1 MQVFTLGGALVGI
14 LIGSVLLL
22 WGTKRNQKGLA
33 QAGFYCCVFVSSI
46 GGLILGIPTA
56 VIFCFLIVSADKK
69 AQPGL
74 PGKGDDGFYG
84 LAAQEIT
91 DQRFV
96 HALMAKAY
104 SLALGDAAKT
114 RALYIAMRAEQLKE
128 ERELASARE
137 AAGREANAREGEAA
151 QKRRQAELAAERR
164 RREEAQAQR
173 MGDAW
178 SRSEFMTDGWGSA
191 AASGRPEGT
200 AVPTPPTPGPPL
212 SLEELDKIIESQ
224 KAFLARGGPK
234 Q

>member
-33 QAGFYCCVFVSSI
+33 QAGFYLCVFVSSI

-56 VIFCFLIVSADKK
+56 AIFCWLIVSADKK
-69 AQPGL
+69 AQPRSAGWGDGL
-74 PGKGDDGFYG
+74 YG

-104 SLALGDAAKT
+104 SLALGDPAKT
-114 RALYIAMRAEQLKE
+114 KALYIAMRAEQLKE
-128 ERELASARE
+128 EREVASARE
-137 AAGREANAREGEAA
+137 AAGREANGREGEAA

-164 RREEAQAQR
+164 RREEAEAQR
-173 MGDAW
+173 VGDAW
-178 SRSEFMTDGWGSA
+178 SRGEFMTDGWGSA
-191 AASGRPEGT
+191 AASGRSEGT

-212 SLEELDKIIESQ
+212 SLEELEKIIESQ
-224 KAFLARGGPK
+224 KAFLARSGSK